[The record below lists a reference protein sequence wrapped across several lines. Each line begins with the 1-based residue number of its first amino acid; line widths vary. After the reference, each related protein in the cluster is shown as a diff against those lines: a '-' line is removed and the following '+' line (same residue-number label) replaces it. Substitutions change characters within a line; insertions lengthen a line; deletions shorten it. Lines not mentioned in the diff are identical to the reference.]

1 MFFLFTSYGEAQ
13 QKVKTSKYSE
23 PLNFSAEK
31 SNIQVLPQKFEFTLV
46 DDNKMK
52 LGDIL
57 IDTTQMNLDL
67 LHLNPNKTKGEKK
80 FNLLFTWP
88 AALLQEGQIIL
99 FSNYGKSIWTLPI
112 QKQNIKI
119 IESANSDSSLR
130 VDIAEFTSAEVAA
143 PLLEEMKYLP
153 FMKFC
158 ILKIED
164 DTRLQL
170 CSRDFSLLGQ
180 GTDLALKPR
189 ADVKK
194 TSELSINNKII
205 SSGQAL
211 IFLNDPEQ
219 NISLKSRLA
228 NGSFLEFET
237 RLRVVEFQDAFI
249 SDDGKF
255 INLRAYGAIPVKEE
269 SVTSVGDKL
278 WTTQLS
284 VADPV
289 IYLKGVGGIP
299 MRQEFFVR
307 GIAPKQSL
315 RPYAQPPVPIKTY
328 SSSSEIYGK
337 AASRT
342 VPFLKEKKSELKLN
356 KNGEF
361 IWSLKELDSD
371 DENKRFLSFRT
382 EKSEFAIFHKVNKGK
397 PYQIRSVTSFESP
410 SSIIRGQITLDWWFQ
425 NFLGIN
431 KEWNNFHWGLQL
443 ENTQAASKVDNIV
456 DYTLIRA
463 ALFYRFTS
471 GFHSVDPSWGIK
483 IPYQIFRTTDT
494 SLSSPGFGI
503 FYYGNGPGFSSR
515 LFHWFEFEFNYFMGT
530 KNTTTN
536 LQSFNEL
543 STLFYYKFN
552 KTISLNYGI
561 GFSQAKVEQSTETA
575 KMQSQA
581 KAGLTVNF

>member
-1 MFFLFTSYGEAQ
+1 MSYGLAQ
-13 QKVKTSKYSE
+13 SKLKTSKYSE

-46 DDNKMK
+46 DSHKMK

-57 IDTTQMNLDL
+57 IDTTQMNVDL
-67 LHLNPNKTKGEKK
+67 LHLNSNKNKGEKK
-80 FNLLFTWP
+80 YTLLFTWP

-99 FSNYGKSIWTLPI
+99 FSNYGKSIWTPPI

-119 IESANSDSSLR
+119 IESANSDTSLR
-130 VDIAEFTSAEVAA
+130 VDIAEFTSTELS
-143 PLLEEMKYLP
+143 PQLLEEMKYLP

-164 DTRLQL
+164 DTRIQL
-170 CSRDFSLLGQ
+170 CSRDFSLTGQ
-180 GTDLALKPR
+180 GNELILKPR
-189 ADVKK
+189 TDVKK
-194 TSELSINNKII
+194 TAELSINNKII
-205 SSGQAL
+205 DSGQAL
-211 IFLNDPEQ
+211 IFLNDPDQ
-219 NISLKSRLA
+219 NINLKSRLG

-237 RLRVVEFQDAFI
+237 RMRAVEFQDAFI

-255 INLRAYGAIPVKEE
+255 INLKAYGAVPVKEE
-269 SVTSVGDKL
+269 SVITIGDKL
-278 WTTQLS
+278 WKTQLS
-284 VADPV
+284 IADPV

-307 GIAPKQSL
+307 GIAPKQSV

-328 SSSSEIYGK
+328 SSSNQIYGK
-337 AASRT
+337 AAGKT
-342 VPFLKEKKSELKLN
+342 VPFLKEKKSDLKLS

-361 IWSLKELDSD
+361 IWSLNDLESGE
-371 DENKRFLSFRT
+371 ENKRFLSFRT
-382 EKSEFAIFHKVNKGK
+382 EKSEFAIFHKITKGK
-397 PYQIRSVTSFESP
+397 PYQIRSVTSIES
-410 SSIIRGQITLDWWFQ
+410 SSNIIRGQISLDWWFQ

-463 ALFYRFTS
+463 SLLYRFTP
-471 GFHSVDPSWGIK
+471 GFHFADPSWGIK
-483 IPYQIFRTTDT
+483 IPYQIFRTPDT
-494 SLSSPGFGI
+494 SLGSPGLGI

-515 LFHWFEFEFNYFMGT
+515 MFHWFEFELNYFIGA
-530 KNTTTN
+530 KNSTAN
-536 LQSFNEL
+536 LQSFNEI
-543 STLFYYKFN
+543 SALFHYKFN

-561 GFSQAKVEQSTETA
+561 GFSQANVENSTETSKVQA
-575 KMQSQA
+575 KA
-581 KAGLTVNF
+581 KAGLGINF